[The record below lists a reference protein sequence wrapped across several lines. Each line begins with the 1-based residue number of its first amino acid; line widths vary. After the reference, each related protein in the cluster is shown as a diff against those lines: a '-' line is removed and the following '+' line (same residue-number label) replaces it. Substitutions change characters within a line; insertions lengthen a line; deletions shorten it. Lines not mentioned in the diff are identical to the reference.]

1 MSHDYQSPQH
11 GSQPSGKRSAGRQI
25 HKDWRLWVA
34 VVLMLLAMLMYGL
47 F

>member
-1 MSHDYQSPQH
+1 MSHDYQSPHQH
-11 GSQPSGKRSAGRQI
+11 SQPSRKRSDSRQI

>member
-11 GSQPSGKRSAGRQI
+11 DSHPPGKRSATRQI

-34 VVLMLLAMLMYGL
+34 VALMLLAMLMYGL